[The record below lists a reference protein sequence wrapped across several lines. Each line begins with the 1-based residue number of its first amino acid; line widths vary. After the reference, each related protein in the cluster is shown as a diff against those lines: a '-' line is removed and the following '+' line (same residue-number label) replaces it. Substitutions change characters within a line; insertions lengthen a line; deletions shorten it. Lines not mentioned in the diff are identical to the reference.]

1 MQYLSE
7 LTRCNLCEW
16 RCGTNRLEGEHG
28 VCRAGMPHIAYTMLS
43 KTLHSYAVTM
53 LGCSFRCIYCNAYRI
68 SQYPD
73 ANWFYR
79 GYVAPDAL
87 AAEAMSKMLPDTD
100 KISFTGGEPTI
111 NMPYIEEVV
120 REMRER
126 YPDIGVGI
134 ATNGFCTPKT
144 LRRVA
149 DISTSISYE
158 IKAYDDDVHRM
169 LTGAPSGPVL
179 RNAKNLA
186 EVARDEIR
194 VFRTVVIPG
203 ITEHQITKIASFI
216 ADLDPSIPY
225 RLIGF
230 RPNFILYYHPGP
242 GQDMMEDL
250 TEQCRGI
257 GLTDVAWSGYY
268 PQGVPAS
275 TSSSGGGG
283 DDDEGSDGE
292 AEVAAQYLRRAG
304 CSKDPRSCGD
314 CELVDRCPAC
324 LLEPWG
330 QR

>member
-1 MQYLSE
+1 
-7 LTRCNLCEW
+7 
-16 RCGTNRLEGEHG
+16 
-28 VCRAGMPHIAYTMLS
+28 MPHIAYTMLS
-43 KTLHSYAVTM
+43 KTLHSYSVTM

-79 GYVAPDAL
+79 DYVAPDVL
-87 AAEAMSKMLPDTD
+87 ADEAMSRMMPDTD

-111 NMPYIEEVV
+111 HLPYIEEVV
-120 REMRER
+120 REIREKN
-126 YPDIGVGI
+126 PDIGVGI

-144 LRRVA
+144 LERVI
-149 DISTSISYE
+149 DISTSISFE
-158 IKAYDDDVHRM
+158 IKAHDNDVHQM

-179 RNAKNLA
+179 RNARSLA
-186 EVARDEIR
+186 KKARESIR
-194 VFRTVVIPG
+194 VYRTVVIPG

-216 ADLDPSIPY
+216 ADLDPDIPY

-242 GQDMMEDL
+242 GRDLMNNL
-250 TEQCRGI
+250 TEECKEI

-268 PQGVPAS
+268 PYEMPVS
-275 TSSSGGGG
+275 TGSS
-283 DDDEGSDGE
+283 E

-304 CSKDPRSCGD
+304 CHKDPRSCGD

-330 QR
+330 